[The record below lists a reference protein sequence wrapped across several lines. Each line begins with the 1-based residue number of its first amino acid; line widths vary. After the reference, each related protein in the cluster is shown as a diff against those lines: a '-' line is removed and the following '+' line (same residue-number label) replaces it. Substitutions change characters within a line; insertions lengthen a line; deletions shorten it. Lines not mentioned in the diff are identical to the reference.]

1 MTGDAFGLIL
11 MRRSPRKTYWTELVH
26 RSARNAVRFGLR
38 TVGSRALLP
47 APHQCIALARAI
59 TCHLSVLEL
68 ELRRHGRRKDFIRRA
83 FCEKDLWSGPAMVAP
98 QRGLTDQNWNDHV
111 AGGAFSLPVRRFPI
125 ANLPI
130 SLDTSRAALPH
141 VLL

>member
-1 MTGDAFGLIL
+1 
-11 MRRSPRKTYWTELVH
+11 
-26 RSARNAVRFGLR
+26 
-38 TVGSRALLP
+38 
-47 APHQCIALARAI
+47 
-59 TCHLSVLEL
+59 
-68 ELRRHGRRKDFIRRA
+68 
-83 FCEKDLWSGPAMVAP
+83 MVAP
-98 QRGLTDQNWNDHV
+98 HRGLTDQNWNDHV